1 MLKKNRRPTGPGRI
15 LREYYLNPRGLSINK
30 FAENTGL
37 TRKHVSNIVNGHAG
51 ITSETA
57 IRFARVLETTPQYW
71 LNLQNAVD
79 LYDARKNL
87 AKWRPSK
94 VHPAIAAAE

>member
-1 MLKKNRRPTGPGRI
+1 MLKRKRRPTDPGRI

-30 FAENTGL
+30 FAENAGL
-37 TRKHVSNIVNGHAG
+37 TRKHVSNIANGHVG
-51 ITSETA
+51 ITPETA
-57 IRFARVLETTPQYW
+57 VRFARVLETTPQYW

-87 AKWRPSK
+87 AKWRPSEI
-94 VHPAIAAAE
+94 HPATIAAG